1 VDTVLAL
8 SPCANFKIRDGTG
21 RVMARCTVNPLA
33 GTKNRKENAMLGWA
47 LTFLIIALVAAA
59 LGFTGIAG
67 AASSIAQILFVIFL
81 VLFLIAMLAR
91 ALQGRPPV

>member
-1 VDTVLAL
+1 MRSPPSGL
-8 SPCANFKIRDGTG
+8 SATRDGTEA
-21 RVMARCTVNPLA
+21 VARKFRSHPALEA
-33 GTKNRKENAMLGWA
+33 EQTKGQIMLGWA

-81 VLFLIAMLAR
+81 ILFVVAMIAR
-91 ALQGRPPV
+91 AVRGRPPV